1 MPRSTSSTLASYT
14 RLSEYFTV
22 QITVP
27 PILKSPSPSKG
38 SLVRYSLYKLNRIND
53 KEHSCITPLPLI
65 PSLFTLSVALWS
77 VSNMLISLLSHQTV
91 QIPLAFALICSNLHD
106 QLPSASLWSMH
117 TIPVYVQMPSASLW
131 SMHTIP
137 VHVQMPSASL
147 WSMHTIPVYVQ
158 ISFICYSQHSG
169 CIPIPLHLINSN
181 WSSPNTSSIFLSAPA
196 QSDTGYYC

>member
-1 MPRSTSSTLASYT
+1 MVAWRTFCTFISIPYHHPFSISLSVMPRSTSSTLASYT

-117 TIPVYVQMPSASLW
+117 TIPVYVQ
-131 SMHTIP
+131 
-137 VHVQMPSASL
+137 
-147 WSMHTIPVYVQ
+147 

>member
-1 MPRSTSSTLASYT
+1 
-14 RLSEYFTV
+14 
-22 QITVP
+22 
-27 PILKSPSPSKG
+27 
-38 SLVRYSLYKLNRIND
+38 
-53 KEHSCITPLPLI
+53 
-65 PSLFTLSVALWS
+65 

-91 QIPLAFALICSNLHD
+91 QISLAFALICSNLHD

-117 TIPVYVQMPSASLW
+117 TIPVY
-131 SMHTIP
+131 
-137 VHVQMPSASL
+137 VQMPSASL

-181 WSSPNTSSIFLSAPA
+181 WSSPSTSSIFLSAPA